1 MLEQTI
7 DANLWTDVAMT
18 NAGIAKSIKKYQPKA
33 DIKAAD
39 LKVFNPDEFETH
51 KDTFQILL
59 YQTTSVTSKCF
70 LLYIV
75 RPEAAPFIFTDDF

>member
-1 MLEQTI
+1 
-7 DANLWTDVAMT
+7 MT
-18 NAGIAKSIKKYQPKA
+18 NAGISKRIKKYQPKA